1 MDGMLMQQLV
11 PHYVEKPWGRTDLP
25 PIFAAAGAGR
35 KIGEVWFE
43 SGDGRDLP
51 LIVKYIFTGDR
62 LSILA
67 HPSDVQAMDK
77 GLPRGKEEI
86 WCILDCGPGTT
97 LGIGLTAPMTPD
109 QFRAAAQDASLE

>member
-35 KIGEVWFE
+35 QIGEVWFE

-51 LIVKYIFTGDR
+51 LIVK
-62 LSILA
+62 
-67 HPSDVQAMDK
+67 
-77 GLPRGKEEI
+77 
-86 WCILDCGPGTT
+86 
-97 LGIGLTAPMTPD
+97 
-109 QFRAAAQDASLE
+109 